1 MEAQPWPVSFRQD
14 EVAALYVELRA
25 PLNASLRRWQLP
37 VEEMEDI
44 VQDTFVRLL
53 SHGPED
59 LTAENARYWL
69 FRVAHNLAIDRRRSG
84 WWNSLDFEADFDLL
98 LSTQPSP
105 HFNPEKIYL
114 DHELQRTVQS
124 NLAKLTPRQQHAISL
139 RIVGFS
145 YKAIAD
151 QLKGTSNSVGE
162 LVRRGLKRL
171 GEMGSEAQ

>member
-1 MEAQPWPVSFRQD
+1 M
-14 EVAALYVELRA
+14 YVELRA